1 MQSPFCGQS
10 GLFIVWLS
18 SGMPPSSSGGDY
30 LCKKLEEIEIV
41 EAKDESGRQSSGTI
55 TLIPSFSLCLLF
67 CFCTFTSFVLCCSF
81 FFSLLY
87 ELHSST
93 NRPCSSLSAFPL
105 LIVPV
110 PVPAFIITLEEKS
123 MLTKS
128 LIIIF
133 YMLRLL
139 TFHENYCLFDC
150 LFVCLVLQMYTLV
163 LLPRS
168 V

>member
-1 MQSPFCGQS
+1 MDKCTYSPRYCKKVREVWLKFALLPCMQSPFCGQS

-55 TLIPSFSLCLLF
+55 TLMPSFSLCLLL

-93 NRPCSSLSAFPL
+93 NRPCSLQSVCFPFANLTCPRDLSLPL
-105 LIVPV
+105 LWHWRKNP
-110 PVPAFIITLEEKS
+110 
-123 MLTKS
+123 
-128 LIIIF
+128 
-133 YMLRLL
+133 
-139 TFHENYCLFDC
+139 C
-150 LFVCLVLQMYTLV
+150 
-163 LLPRS
+163 
-168 V
+168 

>member
-55 TLIPSFSLCLLF
+55 TLIPSFSLCLLL

-81 FFSLLY
+81 FSLFCTSFIRAPTDHVAY
-87 ELHSST
+87 
-93 NRPCSSLSAFPL
+93 SLSAFPL

-110 PVPAFIITLEEKS
+110 PVTCP
-123 MLTKS
+123 
-128 LIIIF
+128 
-133 YMLRLL
+133 
-139 TFHENYCLFDC
+139 CLYY
-150 LFVCLVLQMYTLV
+150 YTGGKIHVNKVSNNNILHAQF
-163 LLPRS
+163 PFTHIS
-168 V
+168 

>member
-110 PVPAFIITLEEKS
+110 PVTCP
-123 MLTKS
+123 
-128 LIIIF
+128 
-133 YMLRLL
+133 
-139 TFHENYCLFDC
+139 CLYY
-150 LFVCLVLQMYTLV
+150 YTGGKIHVNKVSNNNILHA
-163 LLPRS
+163 PFTHIS
-168 V
+168 